1 MLRRFF
7 STAQGAGR
15 QYMLVVASHSLRLFH
30 ASIQSIL
37 IDPAGETEEHCYLYG
52 ETAMFRLM

>member
-1 MLRRFF
+1 
-7 STAQGAGR
+7 
-15 QYMLVVASHSLRLFH
+15 MLVGASHSLRLFH

-37 IDPAGETEEHCYLYG
+37 IDPAGETEEHSYLYG